1 MKRGVITVSDGPKT
15 DSNEVNDLF
24 GANITRAQFNKIF
37 APFFNVPSNS
47 AGFFYC
53 YDYGYHQFL
62 VRLFTLNNK

>member
-1 MKRGVITVSDGPKT
+1 MVQKT

-47 AGFFYC
+47 AGFFIVTTMATIN
-53 YDYGYHQFL
+53 F
-62 VRLFTLNNK
+62 